1 MQNLYLNYFIT
12 PFLTDSPAKVG
23 EITELRVE
31 NGRFSSIIIL
41 TCKNSYF
48 FKKDIILKSKQNFL
62 KDEKSDW
69 DIELGLLEQNSYSA
83 DLKEAVSATFKVA
96 SVVLSFLPDKKRRSS
111 SLTDGL
117 CENTSKDGFRDGHSG
132 YGYYFGDI
140 KNDD

>member
-1 MQNLYLNYFIT
+1 MSKETSYRYLRTRI
-12 PFLTDSPAKVG
+12 
-23 EITELRVE
+23 E

-96 SVVLSFLPDKKRRSS
+96 STVLSFLPNKKSDSS
-111 SLTDGL
+111 TLTDKAYSEHL
-117 CENTSKDGFRDGHSG
+117 RYSWEDRPYESENREL
-132 YGYYFGDI
+132 
-140 KNDD
+140 

>member
-1 MQNLYLNYFIT
+1 MSKETSYRYLRTRI
-12 PFLTDSPAKVG
+12 
-23 EITELRVE
+23 E

-117 CENTSKDGFRDGHSG
+117 YENTSNDGWQHGSQG
-132 YGYYFGDI
+132 YGFYMNGMKD
-140 KNDD
+140 KD